1 MKAKLIFEL
10 PEEQY
15 EYELANNARSMH
27 SVLWDF
33 EQWLRGE
40 IKHGELTD
48 EKYEAYQECRKKF
61 YELLTENNVDLS

>member
-1 MKAKLIFEL
+1 
-10 PEEQY
+10 
-15 EYELANNARSMH
+15 MH

>member
-15 EYELANNARSMH
+15 EYDLANNASSMH

-33 EQWLRGE
+33 EQWLRRQ

-48 EKYEAYQECRKKF
+48 EKYEAYQECRNKF